1 MSVSLAP
8 LGQTTDR
15 SEPRAGQPAYVVY
28 QETKVFGS
36 LDGLRAAAIL
46 AVLWHH
52 SARPAPGSILAAR
65 GFLGVDL
72 FFVISGFLITTLLL
86 RERQRSGAISL
97 RRFYLRRFLRIFPAY
112 YLTLALVAATVLLK
126 RGGGSRDTVHDLPY
140 AFFYLSNLV
149 TMTSL
154 LAITWSLSTEEQFYL
169 LVPALEKQ
177 LGKRLPLFLCIVL
190 GLVLLPALGLFPS
203 WHLPAFFRQTTFAP
217 ILLGVLLAHAL
228 HEPRGFDWLWR
239 PLRHPL
245 SPVLALG
252 LALAACLYPGGD
264 ISGWPRFTIQMA
276 FTVLVA
282 SCVIRERHA
291 LRPALRCWPLRRLG
305 IVSYGIYLFHMLVL
319 HFVEKG
325 AERLGWTSNAR
336 SFLMLT
342 LLTWAVAELSY
353 RLYESRFLALKVR
366 FES

>member
-8 LGQTTDR
+8 IGQTTAR
-15 SEPRAGQPAYVVY
+15 SGLPASQAAYAVY

-36 LDGLRAAAIL
+36 LDGLRAVAIL

-52 SARPAPGSILAAR
+52 SARPAPGALLATR

-126 RGGGSRDTVHDLPY
+126 RGSASLDTVHDLPY

-169 LVPALEKQ
+169 IVPALEKH
-177 LGKRLPLFLCIVL
+177 LGRRLPLFLGIALV
-190 GLVLLPALGLFPS
+190 LVLLPALGLFPVLAPPRL
-203 WHLPAFFRQTTFAP
+203 LPADDLRANSSGRP
-217 ILLGVLLAHAL
+217 AGAHTART
-228 HEPRGFDWLWR
+228 ERVR
-239 PLRHPL
+239 
-245 SPVLALG
+245 
-252 LALAACLYPGGD
+252 LALAHLATSTLPGARPGGWR
-264 ISGWPRFTIQMA
+264 SAP
-276 FTVLVA
+276 A
-282 SCVIRERHA
+282 ST
-291 LRPALRCWPLRRLG
+291 PAATSRDGLG
-305 IVSYGIYLFHMLVL
+305 SPS
-319 HFVEKG
+319 
-325 AERLGWTSNAR
+325 RWR
-336 SFLMLT
+336 SRS
-342 LLTWAVAELSY
+342 WSPPA
-353 RLYESRFLALKVR
+353 
-366 FES
+366 

>member
-8 LGQTTDR
+8 TGQTR
-15 SEPRAGQPAYVVY
+15 GQSELRASQAAYVVY

-36 LDGLRAAAIL
+36 LDGLRAVAIL

-126 RGGGSRDTVHDLPY
+126 RGGVSSDTVHDLPY

-154 LAITWSLSTEEQFYL
+154 LSITWSLSTEEQFYL
-169 LVPALEKQ
+169 IAPALEKH
-177 LGKRLPLFLCIVL
+177 LGERLPLFLCIALV
-190 GLVLLPALGLFPS
+190 LVLLPSLGLFPS

-217 ILLGVLLAHAL
+217 ILLGVLLAHTL
-228 HEPRGFDWLWR
+228 HEPRGFDWIWR
-239 PLRHPL
+239 TLRHPL

-264 ISGWPRFTIQMA
+264 LMGWPRIAIQTA
-276 FTVLVA
+276 FMVLVA

-291 LRPALRCWPLRRLG
+291 LRPALRCWPVRRIG
-305 IVSYGIYLFHMLVL
+305 IVSYGIYLYHMLVL

-325 AERLGWTSNAR
+325 TQRLAWTSNAS
-336 SFLMLT
+336 SFLMLAFF
-342 LLTWAVAELSY
+342 TWAVAEVSY
-353 RLYESRFLALKVR
+353 RLYESRFLALKAR